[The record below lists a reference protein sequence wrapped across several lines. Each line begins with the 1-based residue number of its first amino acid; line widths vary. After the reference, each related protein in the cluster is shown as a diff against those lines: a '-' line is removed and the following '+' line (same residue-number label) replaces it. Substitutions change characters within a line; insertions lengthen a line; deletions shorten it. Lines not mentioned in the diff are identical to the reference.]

1 MNKTVIEDAKL
12 YNDFADFL
20 YQEHYLICTIEEMD
34 EIIHEAYKFVKK
46 FNEANNKKPLS
57 LSKEGSNKIKQN
69 N

>member
-1 MNKTVIEDAKL
+1 
-12 YNDFADFL
+12 L